1 MIASNKPRQEHN
13 NSTTTQ
19 SEKHKG
25 AHECPKRLQFVTL
38 RTQMQTLISMDK
50 VFIEDYLQQWT
61 ISELDET
68 NTSIVKKPSK
78 P

>member
-19 SEKHKG
+19 RETHKG
-25 AHECPKRLQFVTL
+25 AHECPKSLQFVTL

-50 VFIEDYLQQWT
+50 VFIEDYVQQWT